1 MHPSLPI
8 TQTINHHLAYMCL
21 AEIQGIAGPGV
32 IGVGVCR
39 IGGHHVIA
47 GAVETLKAVD
57 RPFVIALASVVVYDV
72 QHHADISLMKSLHHI
87 LEFEMLLIST
97 VCVRVLSMRREE
109 IQRHVAPVVAFLWI
123 TLKNRHQFYNR
134 HPEFL

>member
-8 TQTINHHLAYMCL
+8 AQTVNHHLAHMCL
-21 AEIQGIAGPGV
+21 AEIQGIAGAGV

-47 GAVETLKAVD
+47 GAVETLEAVD
-57 RPFVIALASVVVYDV
+57 RPLVVSLAGVVVHDV
-72 QHHADISLMKSLHHI
+72 QHQGDTGLMKSLHHI
-87 LEFEMLLIST
+87 LEFNTLLVRT
-97 VCVRVLSMRREE
+97 MCARVLSMRREE
-109 IQRHVAPVVAFLWI
+109 IQRHIAPVVAFLRV

-134 HPEFL
+134 HSEFL